1 MSIQFALVI
10 SVLAGLVFWSAG
22 SSRRQAVQEVASN
35 NLLPLL
41 LFLGGVG
48 FIAFLNSL

>member
-1 MSIQFALVI
+1 MSIQSAVVI
-10 SVLAGLVFWSAG
+10 LALAGLLFWVAG
-22 SSRRQAVQEVASN
+22 SSRRHAWQEAASN
-35 NLLPLL
+35 NSLILL